1 MLFLC
6 TNILIFIVFSKEGPY
21 LFENKYE
28 MSEKFDLND
37 IKVNFPEA
45 IIEKNGEEEIDYK
58 ALSLLLAEEICDLKD
73 QLNEK
78 DYQVTRIFER
88 LERISE
94 MV

>member
-1 MLFLC
+1 M
-6 TNILIFIVFSKEGPY
+6 N
-21 LFENKYE
+21 
-28 MSEKFDLND
+28 EKFDLND

-45 IIEKNGEEEIDYK
+45 VIEKNGEEEIDYK